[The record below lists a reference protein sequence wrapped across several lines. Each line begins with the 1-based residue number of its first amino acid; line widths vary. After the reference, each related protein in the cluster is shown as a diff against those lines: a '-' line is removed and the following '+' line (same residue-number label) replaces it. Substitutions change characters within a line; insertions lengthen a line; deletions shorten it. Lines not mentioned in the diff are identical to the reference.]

1 MIVNQAV
8 MNRYR
13 KCTNLD
19 EVHKSFLPA
28 QQRGCT
34 EREVRRAVSHLIL
47 YDGII
52 KASAIETIISAALQR
67 LHPFIETISQRT
79 MEDTSTILCLRIFN
93 TTWAFKWDAGT
104 LFFPYECIQNTD
116 IRTIKFLPC
125 KSYHRHVEDNFDD
138 DADEWDRREREEWY
152 FGKSV

>member
-1 MIVNQAV
+1 MIVNQAA

-19 EVHKSFLPA
+19 EVHESFLPA

-34 EREVRRAVSHLIL
+34 EREVRRAVSQLIL

-67 LHPFIETISQRT
+67 LHPFIETVSQIT
-79 MEDTSTILCLRIFN
+79 MEDNSTILCLRIFN
-93 TTWAFKWDAGT
+93 TTWAFKWGVNT

-116 IRTIKFLPC
+116 IRTIKFLSC
-125 KSYHRHVEDNFDD
+125 KSYHRHVENNFDD

>member
-1 MIVNQAV
+1 MIVNQAA

-19 EVHKSFLPA
+19 EVHESFLLA

-34 EREVRRAVSHLIL
+34 EREVRKAVSQLIL
-47 YDGII
+47 YDGVV

-67 LHPFIETISQRT
+67 LHPFIETVSQT
-79 MEDTSTILCLRIFN
+79 AMEDGSTILCLRIFN
-93 TTWAFKWDAGT
+93 ITWAFKWDANT

-116 IRTIKFLPC
+116 IQTIKFLSC
-125 KSYHRHVEDNFDD
+125 KSYRHSAEDTFDD
-138 DADEWDRREREEWY
+138 DADERDRKEREEWY